1 MSARHAELI
10 ITGGENVAPREVE
23 EVLESIP
30 GVKAALV
37 LGQPD
42 EKWGALVTALLVPDA
57 DKTPP
62 SDNEIVGFLRPR
74 LARWKSPRR
83 FAWVKLTAGGKP
95 CRAPNVLEGMTLQ
108 TLHYATR

>member
-1 MSARHAELI
+1 M
-10 ITGGENVAPREVE
+10 
-23 EVLESIP
+23 LESIP

-57 DKTPP
+57 DKMPP
-62 SDNEIVGFLRPR
+62 SENEIVGFLRSR

-83 FAWVKLTAGGKP
+83 FAWVKTIPLTASGKP
-95 CRAPNVLEGMTLQ
+95 CRTPNVLEGMTLQ